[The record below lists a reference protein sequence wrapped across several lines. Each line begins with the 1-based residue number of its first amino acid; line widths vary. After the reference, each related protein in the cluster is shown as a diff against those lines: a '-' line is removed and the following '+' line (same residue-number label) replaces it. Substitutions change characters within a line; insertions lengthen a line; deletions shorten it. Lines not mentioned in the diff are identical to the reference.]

1 MSNAQKKIL
10 VAISKT
16 GIVSPLIID
25 ECDRGAFEQEDDAW
39 TMESYVLETEAD
51 KIVQQ
56 TCETVASAENTEV
69 ENRRRDLFQE
79 VALRIISH
87 SNLEGRYVWD
97 SYSATLITNQILV
110 ATDKFAKG
118 EK

>member
-10 VAISKT
+10 MAISRI
-16 GIVSPLIID
+16 GIKPIIID
-25 ECDRGAFEQEDDAW
+25 ECDRDIYEDREGAW
-39 TMESYVLETEAD
+39 IVESYVLETEAD

-69 ENRRRDLFQE
+69 EKRRRDLFEQ

>member
-10 VAISKT
+10 MAISRI
-16 GIVSPLIID
+16 GIKPIIID
-25 ECDRGAFEQEDDAW
+25 ECDRDIYEDREGAW
-39 TMESYVLETEAD
+39 IVESYVLETEAD

-69 ENRRRDLFQE
+69 ENRRRNLFEQVALIHMKDIVGIKPVSNCFQE
-79 VALRIISH
+79 IITDTEW
-87 SNLEGRYVWD
+87 L
-97 SYSATLITNQILV
+97 LV
-110 ATDKFAKG
+110 AADKFAKG